1 MAAPASAKAKIDRGG
16 VIRIAASKSKVLKRN
31 PRMVADFFGG
41 VLGVIIVSTNVV
53 QMIIEEHVQQ
63 INV

>member
-16 VIRIAASKSKVLKRN
+16 VIRMAASKIKVLKRN
-31 PRMVADFFGG
+31 PRMVADFFG

>member
-16 VIRIAASKSKVLKRN
+16 VIRMAASKSKVLKRN
-31 PRMVADFFGG
+31 PRMVADFFG

-53 QMIIEEHVQQ
+53 QMIIERLVQE
-63 INV
+63 IND

>member
-16 VIRIAASKSKVLKRN
+16 VIRMAASKSKVLKRN

-53 QMIIEEHVQQ
+53 QMIIE
-63 INV
+63 